1 VQRFWLNFGAAA
13 AALTGRW
20 QRSLLTSTG
29 IMVAVVAITLLIGVG
44 KGVQTDITKQIKD
57 LGVNVL
63 IVFPARIDPS
73 AMQMNPNMGGQSY
86 LKREFAREIEKLAG
100 VERAAVLTFTGGG
113 VSFGEKDS
121 YPVNIAAEPA
131 WFGMHQVELREG
143 KLYDATNDDEY
154 VCVIGSI
161 AADELFGEK
170 VSALGKEVKINGQGY
185 RIIGVTKDQSSEDS
199 LFSMASFQ
207 NVVYVP
213 WDGFKKR
220 NANAQIDRIMVQS
233 KPEAEPKSLVAQM
246 EKLLGSKLDEQQ
258 YSVLTQEQLL
268 GLIYKL
274 MQILTY
280 LVTGLTGIALFVG
293 GVGIMTVM
301 LMSVSERTKEIGV
314 RKTVGAC
321 RKDVFQQF
329 LAEAILLS
337 LFGGVVGITLSVVVG
352 YLLATL
358 TVIKPEIS
366 PSLAAFSMSIALG
379 IGILF
384 GILPALNAAKKHPV
398 EALRIE

>member
-1 VQRFWLNFGAAA
+1 
-13 AALTGRW
+13 
-20 QRSLLTSTG
+20 
-29 IMVAVVAITLLIGVG
+29 
-44 KGVQTDITKQIKD
+44 
-57 LGVNVL
+57 
-63 IVFPARIDPS
+63 
-73 AMQMNPNMGGQSY
+73 
-86 LKREFAREIEKLAG
+86 
-100 VERAAVLTFTGGG
+100 
-113 VSFGEKDS
+113 
-121 YPVNIAAEPA
+121 
-131 WFGMHQVELREG
+131 
-143 KLYDATNDDEY
+143 
-154 VCVIGSI
+154 
-161 AADELFGEK
+161 
-170 VSALGKEVKINGQGY
+170 
-185 RIIGVTKDQSSEDS
+185 
-199 LFSMASFQ
+199 
-207 NVVYVP
+207 
-213 WDGFKKR
+213 
-220 NANAQIDRIMVQS
+220 
-233 KPEAEPKSLVAQM
+233 M